1 MTKEEQKEF
10 VIEVLDDVKRLMLEH
25 IDDRIP
31 ENWGHTYLGLLMI
44 EYVNNY
50 VSGAFYSEEDRQERY
65 SQFRKEAIK
74 NNCL

>member
-31 ENWGHTYLGLLMI
+31 ENLGLLMI

-50 VSGAFYSEEDRQERY
+50 VSGAFYSEKDRQERY
-65 SQFRKEAIK
+65 EEFRKEAIK
-74 NNCL
+74 NHCL